1 MKDVYTRMIGE
12 CMIDAAAL
20 LHTSPVSPFERGK
33 PTAEGTTKRIIKEKG
48 ITL

>member
-20 LHTSPVSPFERGK
+20 LHTVARI
-33 PTAEGTTKRIIKEKG
+33 AVGTRKADGRARLKE
-48 ITL
+48 